1 MKKHAISI
9 WLTQTGLTWTS
20 EKSLRKTSQVLVY
33 WNFRIVDVLMYREIH
48 NALLKL
54 NSPYKLEVL
63 FTQKQDSQHS
73 KY

>member
-20 EKSLRKTSQVLVY
+20 EKSLWKTSQVLVY

-63 FTQKQDSQHS
+63 FTQKEDSQHS